1 MVIEVPKKQ
10 KRQQRLVERI
20 EVQGYA
26 TLADLAKELAV
37 SEQTVRRD
45 ISELDAAGKV
55 RRAHGGA
62 AIQGNVD
69 RTVYAQRRLQ
79 RAGEK
84 RQIGMKVA
92 ELVEDGSSVFI
103 DTGTTCEAIA
113 SALTSRRHLKVVTY
127 SLRSALRFSER
138 DDFVVAVPAGF
149 VRHVDGAVVGGQD
162 TDFLEQFLFDY
173 AILSVSGMDAVGN
186 ICDDDQFEVRFA
198 RMAMERA
205 KTVVLALDSS
215 KFGKGGLVRL
225 CHVGAMDYVISDT
238 APSEDIAALLASHN
252 VKLITCR

>member
-1 MVIEVPKKQ
+1 VIEIPKKQ

-20 EVQGYA
+20 EAQGYA
-26 TLADLAKELAV
+26 TLADLARELAV

-62 AIQGNVD
+62 AIQGNID
-69 RTVYAQRRLQ
+69 RSVYAQRRLQ
-79 RAGEK
+79 RAAEK
-84 RQIGMKVA
+84 QLIARQVA
-92 ELVEDGSSVFI
+92 SLVEDGSSVFL

-113 SALTSRRHLKVVTY
+113 SALTARRHLKVVTY

-162 TDFLEQFLFDY
+162 TGFLDQFLFDY
-173 AILSVSGMDAVGN
+173 AILSVSGMDAAGN

-198 RMAMERA
+198 SMAMQRA
-205 KTVVLALDSS
+205 RTILLALDSS

-225 CHVGAMDYVISDT
+225 CHVGAVDYVITDRAPDAAISKMLT
-238 APSEDIAALLASHN
+238 AHD
-252 VKLITCR
+252 VKLVTCG